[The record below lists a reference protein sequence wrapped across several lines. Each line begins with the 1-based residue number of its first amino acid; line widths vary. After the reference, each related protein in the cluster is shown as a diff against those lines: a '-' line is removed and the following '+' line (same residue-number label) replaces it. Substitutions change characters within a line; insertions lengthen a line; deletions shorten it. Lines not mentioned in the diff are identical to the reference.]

1 MKPPLHI
8 WPGSVRAFVSLC
20 FLMLTLLFV
29 TDLGHFMHQTLN
41 HTENTIYH
49 QQEKIFLELKRRIAP
64 PYLTSLRCDDQ
75 DDELKA

>member
-29 TDLGHFMHQTLN
+29 TDLDHFMHRALN
-41 HTENTIYH
+41 HTENTKFH
-49 QQEKIFLELKRRIAP
+49 RQEKIFHQLKERIAP

-75 DDELKA
+75 DDELKG